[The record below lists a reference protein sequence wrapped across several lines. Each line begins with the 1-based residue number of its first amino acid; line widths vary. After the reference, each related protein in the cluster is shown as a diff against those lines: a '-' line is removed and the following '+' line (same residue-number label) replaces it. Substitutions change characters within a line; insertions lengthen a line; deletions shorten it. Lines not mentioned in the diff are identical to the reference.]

1 MGQGKGNIYAVM
13 LAATTWVVSGSL
25 LSPVYALYIRD
36 LGASAVQIGLIFSLR
51 AFLPLILRIPLSLVG
66 ERVGR
71 VRMLFAGLV
80 VSVTASTM
88 YAYAGSFTHVLL
100 ISLYES
106 LSSGSFNQIAM
117 SIVSDM
123 APADRQG
130 DAMGRYLTFLGLG
143 MLLGPA
149 LCSVL
154 VTTFSYQK
162 LFLVSA
168 GFPVAGLALLA
179 LWAPRVTGAARSTEE
194 PVLSVGESLRMILGN
209 RNVLLLSYCRA
220 SFATSQSLFFT
231 LFSLY
236 ANEELHMNESTIAM
250 LFTLRGLTNTLARF
264 PAGRISDRIG
274 RKKPMIAAYG
284 LLVVSFMMTALTRN
298 VTLIAVAMIFYG
310 LSWGTR
316 AVSEWAFLT
325 DLVEPEVKSL
335 SISYLSSVFSLGATV
350 GSVLAGALTVF
361 MPYTGIFMLAGA
373 IVLPPIPAIMMMRKR
388 DINQIAE
395 PASPRS

>member
-1 MGQGKGNIYAVM
+1 MGQRKGNIYAVM

-51 AFLPLILRIPLSLVG
+51 AFLPFILRIPLTLLG

-71 VRMLFAGLV
+71 VRMLFAGLF

-88 YAYAGSFTHVLL
+88 YAYADSFTHVLL
-100 ISLYES
+100 ILLYES
-106 LSSGSFNQIAM
+106 ISFGSFNQIAM

-130 DAMGRYLTFLGLG
+130 DAMGKYLTFLGLG

-154 VTTFSYQK
+154 VTTYNYQQ

-179 LWAPRVTGAARSTEE
+179 LWAPRVTGTVRAPEE

-209 RNVLLLSYCRA
+209 RNVLLLSFCRA

-236 ANEELHMNESTIAM
+236 ANEGLHMSESTIAM

-274 RKKPMIAAYG
+274 RRKPMVAAYG

-310 LSWGTR
+310 FSWGTR

-325 DLVEPEVKSL
+325 DLVEPEIKSL

-350 GSVLAGALTVF
+350 GSVLAGVLTVF
-361 MPYTGIFMLAGA
+361 MPYTSIFMLAGA